1 MNFKELRMVP
11 KFYEKYKEVKMKVR
25 IDIMNKTKY
34 KNNKHYCYISL
45 KSHFK

>member
-1 MNFKELRMVP
+1 MYQNFIP
-11 KFYEKYKEVKMKVR
+11 KYKEVKTKVR